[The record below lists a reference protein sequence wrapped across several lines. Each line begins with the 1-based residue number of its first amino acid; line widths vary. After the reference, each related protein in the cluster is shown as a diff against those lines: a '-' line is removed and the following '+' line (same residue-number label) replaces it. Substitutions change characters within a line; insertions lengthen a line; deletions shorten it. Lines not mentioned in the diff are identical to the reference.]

1 MSVEFSGESVPLSCD
16 LGDQGSKWLCEKH
29 QLLLPLEYTWC
40 TCAHTC
46 SLGRGNWELRCC
58 SKRNKLLETFG
69 RLEGDMLSEGYVMP
83 GFHPHSEELCVRLKQ
98 CLHLLTLPFPEKAK
112 LQRVGSIEDHLRF
125 G

>member
-1 MSVEFSGESVPLSCD
+1 MSVEFSGESVPLGCD
-16 LGDQGSKWLCEKH
+16 LGNEGSKWLCVKH

-69 RLEGDMLSEGYVMP
+69 RLEGDVLSAGYVMLRR
-83 GFHPHSEELCVRLKQ
+83 SDSQ
-98 CLHLLTLPFPEKAK
+98 D
-112 LQRVGSIEDHLRF
+112 SIHIRRNYVSD
-125 G
+125 